1 VAGLTDRPG
10 TGRAH
15 LLPFRLRWLLAV
27 EPVLVLLIA
36 ATDPARDPVA
46 TRTGRNRVVTADDAP
61 LRPAPTPS
69 A

>member
-1 VAGLTDRPG
+1 VLQ
-10 TGRAH
+10 
-15 LLPFRLRWLLAV
+15 WLFAV

-36 ATDPARDPVA
+36 ATDPAHDPVA